1 MRLLKIVNKII
12 LKICKVFWSLSLPA
26 IIVFFCV
33 YFSSEDNSGDI
44 ANLLDEDF
52 NASWTNQVQE
62 SSSEINSSSELA
74 GLSWPTNT
82 DLLTG
87 EFMPSK
93 LLQEGLNFL
102 EHDLSSQTDNKD
114 KSKSPVSKQNEKQTS
129 KDSNSTSQVSWLSL
143 FAELDPLANQTVSQS
158 TAADRA

>member
-1 MRLLKIVNKII
+1 MPWPSFYRL
-12 LKICKVFWSLSLPA
+12 FWLSLPD
-26 IIVFFCV
+26 FNNFCTC
-33 YFSSEDNSGDI
+33 FSSEDDSGHI

-52 NASWTNQVQE
+52 NPSWTVQE
-62 SSSEINSSSELA
+62 SSSEINSGSDLA

-102 EHDLSSQTDNKD
+102 ELDLSTQTDNND
-114 KSKSPVSKQNEKQTS
+114 KSKNPISKHNEKQTT
-129 KDSNSTSQVSWLSL
+129 KDSNSVSQVSWLSL

-158 TAADRA
+158 TAGDRA